1 MALTNIHMFSGGVT
15 IRSAPPGLE
24 VVDHAIYVP
33 FSRTVYFDRDPG
45 WGLYHDDGSLV
56 DAAAY
61 RRDEPP
67 VLIGQ
72 SPRISVPLADIA
84 EAPDADYLYAGP
96 LITHFG
102 HYMVSSL
109 CRLWPIVAAGLGRR
123 KLLFHAAGKPADW
136 FERGFVRD
144 SLSALGIT
152 PEDCASFDRPVRLRR
167 VVVPWPAFS
176 EGRAAHRIFAEVGH
190 RIGQVLNSKAAIPS
204 AGPPIYLSKTR
215 LRSGVHKLLNEQ
227 ELIDALTA
235 RTELELVYP
244 EELDLAQ
251 QAAIFA
257 SGRLVIGPTSSAF
270 HTSILSSTKPR
281 LLVISPRRSLPSN
294 FRLIDLVNENRASY
308 VYPESGYERR
318 EREGSFQEVFVARD
332 IRGLAADLA
341 VMIGRMQSQVGVTG
355 WNDAATECVPDH
367 AGPDY
372 RRVLT
377 GLHESLKPKAY
388 LEIAAL
394 TDKTLQLAQCASISI
409 NPQMIAIPEEGFGA
423 KPACAFYRMSA
434 DAFFADY
441 DPERILGRP
450 IDLCFLDGVHL
461 CDHLL
466 RDFINVEKFCDAHAV
481 IVLHDC
487 LPVEHPMA
495 DRNRGRPA
503 ILPQHGGWW
512 TGDIWRTVLA
522 LKKHRP
528 DLRIAAF
535 DAAPT
540 GLVVIT
546 NLDRFSSRLADRYDA
561 IVAEMMSWSLE
572 DIGIRSYFRMLGVQS
587 ADRLP
592 AWLLEGR
599 ST

>member
-1 MALTNIHMFSGGVT
+1 MALTNIHTFSGGVT
-15 IRSAPPGLE
+15 VRSAPPGLE
-24 VVDHAIYVP
+24 VVENAIFAP
-33 FSRTVYFDRDPG
+33 FSRSVFFDRYPG
-45 WGLYHDDGSLV
+45 WGLYRDDGSLV
-56 DAAAY
+56 ERAAY
-61 RRDEPP
+61 TRGEPP

-72 SPRISVPLADIA
+72 SPRIMLPPADIG
-84 EAPDADYLYAGP
+84 EAPDEDYLYAGP
-96 LITHFG
+96 LIPHFG

-109 CRLWPIVAAGLGRR
+109 CRLWPIVTEGLGRR
-123 KLLFHAAGKPADW
+123 KLLFHAVGKPADW
-136 FERGFVRD
+136 FQCGFVRGT
-144 SLSALGIT
+144 LGALGIT
-152 PEDCASFDRPVRLRR
+152 PDDCAFFERPVRLRR
-167 VVVPWPAFS
+167 VVVPGPAFS
-176 EGRAAHRIFAEVGH
+176 EGHAAHRVFADVGH
-190 RIGQVLNSKAAIPS
+190 RIGQALNPEAAMKGG
-204 AGPPIYLSKTR
+204 GPPIYLSKTR
-215 LRSGVHKLLNEQ
+215 LRTGVHKLLNEQ

-257 SGRLVIGPTSSAF
+257 SGRLVVGTTSSAF
-270 HTSILSSTKPR
+270 HASILSHTRP
-281 LLVISPRRSLPSN
+281 LLLIISPRRSLPSN

-318 EREGSFQEVFVARD
+318 EKEGAFQEVFVARD

-341 VMIGRMQSQVGVTG
+341 VTIGKMQSRVGVSG

-367 AGPDY
+367 AGKDY
-372 RRVLT
+372 RRVLA
-377 GLHESLKPKAY
+377 GLHQALKPKTY

-394 TDKTLQLAQCASISI
+394 TDKTLPLAQCAAISVS
-409 NPQMIAIPEEGFGA
+409 PKLIAIAEEDFGS
-423 KPACAFYRMSA
+423 KPACAFYRMGA
-434 DAFFADY
+434 DDFFARHE
-441 DPERILGRP
+441 PERILGGP

-466 RDFINVEKFCDAHAV
+466 RDFINVEKACGSHAV

-522 LKKHRP
+522 LRKHRP

-535 DAAPT
+535 DASPT

-546 NLDRFSSRLADRYDA
+546 NPDRSSAVLADQYDA

-572 DIGIRSYFRMLGVQS
+572 DIGIRSYFGMLDVQS

-592 AWLLEGR
+592 DCLREGR
-599 ST
+599 